1 MSFFN
6 RLGTLLTGSPGRL
19 ATIDSAKAAPPPS
32 PLAPVDL
39 TDPGQV
45 TAVME
50 LAARIGEILLSSGTS
65 NSDSKTQIH
74 TVTSAYGLHYAHVD
88 ITMNTITLHTSIGT
102 TRRTPI
108 NVFRVVR
115 NMTTDFSKLSEVDR
129 LIRSIQAGATP
140 PEVAEKILDDIATS
154 PASYGLFTSILGWG
168 LMGGAIS
175 VMLGGGWLVAV
186 TATITAILL
195 MSVNVLLARHRLP
208 LFFQNVFGG
217 IIATVPAAIIYAIA
231 SNLGMEILPSQ
242 IIASGIVVMLA
253 GLTLVQSLQ
262 DGITGAPVTASARFF
277 ETLLYTGAIIAGVAI
292 GIQCAGLLGIVLPP
306 LEVIALPN
314 FSSSTVR
321 VISGGLAAAGFAI
334 ACYAEWSS
342 VVVSS
347 ITAAAGSVFY
357 YFVFLQIG
365 LGGVF
370 AASLSAVIIGLAG
383 GLLAR
388 RFLIPPLIT
397 AVVGIT
403 PLLPGLAVYRGMYA
417 SLNEQMLVGFTNIA
431 LALATACGL
440 AAGVVLGEWA
450 ARRIRRPALFK
461 PYRAFRA
468 ARRVSF
474 EKLSLATTAKRRPRR
489 PVWDADT
496 ADPST
501 GAHSGG
507 HPGGGAHQLPVPED
521 VDKQ

>member
-1 MSFFN
+1 
-6 RLGTLLTGSPGRL
+6 
-19 ATIDSAKAAPPPS
+19 
-32 PLAPVDL
+32 
-39 TDPGQV
+39 
-45 TAVME
+45 ME

-74 TVTSAYGLHYAHVD
+74 AVTSAYGLHYAHVD
-88 ITMNTITLHTSIGT
+88 ITMNTITIHTSIGM

-140 PEVAEKILDDIATS
+140 PEYAEKILDDIATA
-154 PASYGLFTSILGWG
+154 PASYGLITSILGWG
-168 LMGGAIS
+168 LFGGAIS
-175 VMLGGGWLVAV
+175 VMLGGGWLVAITATV
-186 TATITAILL
+186 TAMLL
-195 MSVNVLLARHRLP
+195 MSVNAFLARHRLP
-208 LFFQNVFGG
+208 MFFQNVFGG
-217 IIATVPAAIIYAIA
+217 VIGTVPAAIIYAIA

-292 GIQCAGLLGIVLPP
+292 GIQCSGLLGITLPP
-306 LEVIALPN
+306 LEAIALPN
-314 FSSSTVR
+314 FTSTTVR
-321 VISGGLAAAGFAI
+321 VLSGGLAAAGFAI

-347 ITAAAGSVFY
+347 ITATAGSMFY
-357 YFVFLQIG
+357 YFIFLPAG
-365 LGGVF
+365 LGEVF

-403 PLLPGLAVYRGMYA
+403 PMLPGLAVYRGMYA

-431 LALATACGL
+431 LALATAGGL
-440 AAGVVLGEWA
+440 AAGVVLGEWV
-450 ARRIRRPALFK
+450 ARRIRRPARFA
-461 PYRAFRA
+461 PYPAFRA
-468 ARRVSF
+468 ARRISF
-474 EKLSLATTAKRRPRR
+474 AKLAQATAVKRLPRR
-489 PVWDADT
+489 PTRAAGVTDS
-496 ADPST
+496 PT

-507 HPGGGAHQLPVPED
+507 HPGGGAHQLQVPED
-521 VDKQ
+521 VETQSEPSQSLPVPRNGE